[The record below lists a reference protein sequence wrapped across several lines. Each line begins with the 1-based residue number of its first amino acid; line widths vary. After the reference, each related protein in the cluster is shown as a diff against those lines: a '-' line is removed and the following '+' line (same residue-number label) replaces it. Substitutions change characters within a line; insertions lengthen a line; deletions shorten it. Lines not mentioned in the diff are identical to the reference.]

1 MYCQKF
7 SKWHCPS
14 RRPCVCD
21 ALLQKFAQSITE
33 NLPLCA
39 SGAYLQVLL
48 ATEIKWPKQS

>member
-1 MYCQKF
+1 MAA
-7 SKWHCPS
+7 
-14 RRPCVCD
+14 D

>member
-1 MYCQKF
+1 M
-7 SKWHCPS
+7 SHP
-14 RRPCVCD
+14 VL
-21 ALLQKFAQSITE
+21 AVIQKFAQSRAE